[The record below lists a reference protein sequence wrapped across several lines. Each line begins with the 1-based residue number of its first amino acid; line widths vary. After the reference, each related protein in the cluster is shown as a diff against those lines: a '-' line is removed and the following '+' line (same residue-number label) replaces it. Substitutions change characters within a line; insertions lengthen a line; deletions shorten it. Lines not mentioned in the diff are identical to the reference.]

1 MLREGTAAEWQAAAA
16 AQEWLAIVGWC
27 RSRVGRKEIPHVQG
41 KAAVSLCWSIHED
54 TPHVQGRRSNTSKMV
69 GTEKGHQRA
78 DRLKPQSQK
87 TSQSDHMDHILV

>member
-1 MLREGTAAEWQAAAA
+1 MLREGTAAEWQMAAA

-27 RSRVGRKEIPHVQG
+27 RSRVGRKEI
-41 KAAVSLCWSIHED
+41 
-54 TPHVQGRRSNTSKMV
+54 PHVQGRRSNTSKMV

-87 TSQSDHMDHILV
+87 TSQSDHMDHILG